1 MRPRDGAECGRR
13 SVAPPRVEQPG
24 RTPLPGGGG
33 GRSCAHLGP
42 LYVAWTPPAPIGPS
56 PRCVPPSA
64 GTHGVLRS
72 QPLSVFQPPPQ
83 HAAPMHAPLTH
94 AQPRACKPSHACTA
108 LLCMKTSSHA
118 RRSHALSATH
128 TPHVCSPLHT
138 NTPPQPFQNPIQTYG
153 MPNSNAGTCHI
164 LAGCRPHALTALW
177 VQWGWWQPPTVRQSH
192 GGATL
197 GVGCSPWL
205 CCVPALCPLPAGR
218 CAQRLLPRLPAVLHL
233 SLRGC
238 ERGAEHNQS

>member
-1 MRPRDGAECGRR
+1 MWPQICGT
-13 SVAPPRVEQPG
+13 AAG
-24 RTPLPGGGG
+24 RTARTDPTARRGGGG
-33 GRSCAHLGP
+33 AAPIWAHCTLHGP
-42 LYVAWTPPAPIGPS
+42 PQHPSAPPHGASPPAQAHTEC
-56 PRCVPPSA
+56 CVHS
-64 GTHGVLRS
+64 
-72 QPLSVFQPPPQ
+72 LSVYSNPPPQ

-197 GVGCSPWL
+197 GVGRSPWP

-238 ERGAEHNQS
+238 ERGAEHNQG